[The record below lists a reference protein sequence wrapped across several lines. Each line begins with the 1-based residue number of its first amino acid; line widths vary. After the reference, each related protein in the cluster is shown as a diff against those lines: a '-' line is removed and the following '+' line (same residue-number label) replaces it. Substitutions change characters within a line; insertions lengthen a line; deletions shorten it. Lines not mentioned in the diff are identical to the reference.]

1 MLRSPE
7 FADRAQRVGEF
18 VRFHSSLP
26 PKLKEL
32 AILVTAR
39 HWTAQYEW
47 YAHRKLAIEAGVSAA
62 HADAIAQGKR
72 PTGLTDAENAAY
84 DFASDLLYTKQVGD
98 AVFAKAREHLGEQ
111 GVVDLIGTVGYYSLV
126 SMCLN
131 VDRYPIPEDAA
142 PLKPLK

>member
-1 MLRSPE
+1 L
-7 FADRAQRVGEF
+7 GEF

-26 PKLKEL
+26 KTLKEL
-32 AILVTAR
+32 AILGTGR

-47 YAHRKLAIEAGVSAA
+47 YAHRKLALEAGLDAA
-62 HADAIAQGKR
+62 IVDAIAAGER
-72 PTGLTDAENAAY
+72 PAKLSEAESAVY
-84 DFASDLLYTKQVGD
+84 DFASELLYTKQVSD
-98 AVFAKAREHLGEQ
+98 PAFARAREHLGEQ

-131 VDRYPIPEDAA
+131 VDRYPLPADAV

>member
-1 MLRSPE
+1 
-7 FADRAQRVGEF
+7 

-26 PKLKEL
+26 EQLKEL

-47 YAHRKLAIEAGVSAA
+47 YAHRKLALAAGVDAK
-62 HADAIAQGKR
+62 HADAIAEGKR
-72 PTGLTDAENAAY
+72 PAGLSDVESAVY
-84 DFASDLLYTKQVGD
+84 DFASELLYTKQVSDGT
-98 AVFAKAREHLGEQ
+98 FAKARQHLSEQ
-111 GVVDLIGTVGYYSLV
+111 SVVDLIGTVGYYSIV

-131 VDRYPIPEDAA
+131 VDRYPIPDDAA